1 MFSRSNTR
9 GFFLVCMLI
18 HLLFAA
24 LVVRGADIAPLGP
37 EDETLLKKGLTS
49 ENLKTL
55 IDGFVGRIEAH
66 YAGKKLV
73 PDDLKK
79 WFAENPDIREAF
91 WLALSPKHDKVGKA
105 VKIIDKLRKKDEK
118 KLKKYYH
125 LAIAIAVVWD
135 DRGNVNRSRRASVWG
150 VGGKQFTPTIS
161 WEQVF
166 DYFTN
171 RKYMSRFV
179 FRPDQLR
186 WPLMTH
192 MVNLDVSEAEYKWA
206 LSKMARYRKNIAKL
220 YPLVEYDYVKL
231 NEKKPKL
238 GTKPYT
244 LQNLLKYG
252 GVCGDQAHFS
262 SRVAKC
268 FGVPSMKCSG
278 KGRYGGRHAWM
289 GYLVARGGRPLLEF
303 TGRYMYDYYY
313 TGAVVD
319 PQTGRKT
326 LDRSVAL
333 MYDGASHSYRKYIDS
348 LTLSR
353 IADGIKK
360 SNPERSI
367 DLAEKALKMNFY
379 NKYGWYLLMD
389 HMKAKTIS
397 LKQAQSWFNTMLK
410 ALRAH
415 PDLTIRFLN
424 ALLECIPK
432 DELNKRMR
440 LYGQAYPIY
449 RKRPDLQIRMRIA
462 QCNELL
468 ESENELKAL
477 TLAIQTAD
485 ANAKEGGAI
494 LRLVKMAVDIGNK
507 NNKASAVKGYLKRI
521 EKKFP
526 KKRGSKES
534 KAYKTFKDLLAQ
546 LK

>member
-1 MFSRSNTR
+1 MSRC
-9 GFFLVCMLI
+9 FLIISILTGI
-18 HLLFAA
+18 
-24 LVVRGADIAPLGP
+24 LVAGQWGHGADIAPLGP
-37 EDETLLKKGLTS
+37 KDEALLKKGLTPES
-49 ENLKTL
+49 LNTL
-55 IDGFVGRIEAH
+55 IQGFVDRVEAH

-73 PDDLKK
+73 PEALKK
-79 WFAENPDIREAF
+79 WFAENPEIREAF
-91 WLALSPKHDKVGKA
+91 WLALSPKHDKVDKA
-105 VKIIDKLRKKDEK
+105 VNIINKLRKKDEVR
-118 KLKKYYH
+118 LKKYYH
-125 LAIAIAVVWD
+125 LAIALAVVWD
-135 DRGNVNRSRRASVWG
+135 NPGNVNRNRRACVWG
-150 VGGKQFTPTIS
+150 VDGKQFTPTIS
-161 WEQVF
+161 WEEIF
-166 DYFTN
+166 DFFTN
-171 RKYMSRFV
+171 RKYISRFV
-179 FRPDQLR
+179 FRSDQLR

-206 LSKMARYRKNIAKL
+206 LSNMARYRKSIAKL
-220 YPLVEYDYVKL
+220 YPLVEYDFVKL
-231 NEKKPKL
+231 NERKPKL

-278 KGRYGGRHAWM
+278 QGRYGGRHAWM
-289 GYLVARGGRPLLEF
+289 GYLVASRGRPLLEF

-313 TGAVVD
+313 TGVVVD
-319 PQTGRKT
+319 PQTGHKT

-348 LTLSR
+348 LTISR

-360 SNPERSI
+360 SNPELSI
-367 DLAEKALKMNFY
+367 ALAEKALKMNFY

-389 HMKAKTIS
+389 HMKSKTLN
-397 LKQAQSWFNTMLK
+397 LKQAQGWFNTMLK

-424 ALLECIPK
+424 AILECIPK
-432 DELNKRMR
+432 EELKKRMR
-440 LYGQAYPIY
+440 LYGQAYPLY

-462 QCNELL
+462 QCSELL
-468 ESENELKAL
+468 ESENDLKAL

-507 NNKASAVKGYLKRI
+507 NNKAGAVKGYLSRI

-534 KAYKTFKDLLAQ
+534 KAYKTFKALLAQ